1 MADSSPSPFS
11 TWFSQLSD
19 TIKDSLF
26 NLSPKPASDPKPE
39 VTEGGKSQ
47 TDVSLMSPEEKLE
60 FLHIQLASRGLTEM
74 LPVCLTP
81 INEDLED
88 VESERSLT
96 SSCSLSAVNSYG
108 DDGEITSSS
117 DSEEEIVKRFEISVS
132 RSQSFRSG
140 ISEVTTQS
148 AAGQQSKF
156 ERLPPEQQEGE
167 EGNTEPSD
175 CEDGES
181 RKSIQDP
188 VSEQRDPLTE
198 SLFQRELSVADTPSV
213 RGRVSSV
220 GSQGS
225 ETMSRGQRS
234 RQGSTGRRTPVSHTE
249 LDMALDN
256 PGYEFNEASDSSST
270 WSPEHERTASVV
282 PEPHPSIS
290 SPRPP
295 ISKCGDLVVILNYR
309 PDSYKLL
316 VTVVMAQDIP
326 DKARSGM
333 DAWQVRVVLLPGKR
347 QRYKTAVQRGST
359 PRFGETFRFTRLE
372 ASELNG
378 MALRFRLYAVGKMN
392 REKMMGE
399 TIYTLNQLDAER
411 LEVTLI
417 LEPRSN
423 LKALDSELCV
433 SAPADNVSSSQSLS
447 HGGVPELLLGLS
459 YNPTTGRL
467 SVEVIKG
474 SHFRNLALIRPPD
487 TYVKLTLLNSMGQEI
502 SRCKTSVRRGHPNP
516 VFKETFVFQVA
527 LFQLSD
533 VTLMAA
539 VYNRRNLK
547 RKEMIG
553 WLTLGQNSSG
563 EEESLH
569 WQDMKES
576 SNQQHLILREERSCI
591 LRLSLQKLRFLD
603 DPEAFLRRAV
613 LINNLLRKIHSDDEQ
628 KSHDRQGNGKKDEE
642 DERLYYFDRKRLKVM
657 MTPEHGHSI
666 FLYPL
671 TNNT

>member
-11 TWFSQLSD
+11 VWFSQLSD
-19 TIKDSLF
+19 TIKDSF
-26 NLSPKPASDPKPE
+26 LSLGPKPDSGPKPE
-39 VTEGGKSQ
+39 VTEVSDSEV
-47 TDVSLMSPEEKLE
+47 DVSSMSSDEKLQ
-60 FLHIQLASRGLTEM
+60 FLQAQLASRGLIE
-74 LPVCLTP
+74 LSHDRLTP
-81 INEDLED
+81 INEEMDE
-88 VESERSLT
+88 VESRRSAM
-96 SSCSLSAVNSYG
+96 SSRPPSAFENSVSVELRASSAVNSYG
-108 DDGEITSSS
+108 DDGEISSSS
-117 DSEEEIVKRFEISVS
+117 DSEDEIVRRFEISVS

-148 AAGQQSKF
+148 AMGRQRKF
-156 ERLPPEQQEGE
+156 ERLRPEQAEEEEE
-167 EGNTEPSD
+167 EGCTEPSD
-175 CEDGES
+175 CEDGVS
-181 RKSIQDP
+181 RRSFQDP
-188 VSEQRDPLTE
+188 LSEQRDPLTD
-198 SLFQRELSVADTPSV
+198 SLYQRDLSVAETPSV

-225 ETMSRGQRS
+225 ETLSRGHRS
-234 RQGSTGRRTPVSHTE
+234 RQGSSGRRTPLSHRETE
-249 LDMALDN
+249 MAMDN
-256 PGYEFNEASDSSST
+256 PGYDYNEATDSSST
-270 WSPEHERTASVV
+270 WSPEHERAASVIS
-282 PEPHPSIS
+282 EPRPSVS

-295 ISKCGDLVVILNYR
+295 ISKCGDLVVVLNYR
-309 PDSYKLL
+309 PESYKLL

-333 DAWQVRVVLLPGKR
+333 DAWQVRVVLIPGKR

-372 ASELNG
+372 APELNTS
-378 MALRFRLYAVGKMN
+378 ALRFRLYALGKMN
-392 REKMMGE
+392 RERMMGE
-399 TIYTLNQLDAER
+399 TIYTLNKLNTER
-411 LEVTLI
+411 LEVTLV

-433 SAPADNVSSSQSLS
+433 SAAPDGVSSSQSLS

-474 SHFRNLALIRPPD
+474 SHFRNLALNRPPD
-487 TYVKLTLLNSMGQEI
+487 TYVKLTLLNSTGQEI

-539 VYNRRNLK
+539 VYNRRNMK

-553 WLTLGQNSSG
+553 WLALGQNSSG

-576 SNQQHLILREERSCI
+576 SNQQVCRWHALL
-591 LRLSLQKLRFLD
+591 
-603 DPEAFLRRAV
+603 EA
-613 LINNLLRKIHSDDEQ
+613 
-628 KSHDRQGNGKKDEE
+628 
-642 DERLYYFDRKRLKVM
+642 
-657 MTPEHGHSI
+657 
-666 FLYPL
+666 
-671 TNNT
+671 

>member
-1 MADSSPSPFS
+1 MLNHLKTSSSMADSSPSPFS
-11 TWFSQLSD
+11 AWFSQLSD
-19 TIKDSLF
+19 TIKDSF
-26 NLSPKPASDPKPE
+26 LSLGPKPISDPEPKVSE
-39 VTEGGKSQ
+39 VSDSQ
-47 TDVSLMSPEEKLE
+47 VDVSSMSSEEKLQ
-60 FLHIQLASRGLTEM
+60 FLQAQLASRGLVEQSHDR
-74 LPVCLTP
+74 LTP
-81 INEDLED
+81 IHEEMEE
-88 VESERSLT
+88 VESRRST
-96 SSCSLSAVNSYG
+96 MSSRPPSAAAAAFRASSAVNSYG
-108 DDGEITSSS
+108 DDGEISSSS
-117 DSEEEIVKRFEISVS
+117 DSEEEIVRRFEISVS

-148 AAGQQSKF
+148 AAGQQRKF
-156 ERLPPEQQEGE
+156 ERLLPEQEEE
-167 EGNTEPSD
+167 EGGSTEPSD
-175 CEDGES
+175 CEDGVS
-181 RKSIQDP
+181 RRSFQDP
-188 VSEQRDPLTE
+188 LSEQRDPLTE
-198 SLFQRELSVADTPSV
+198 SLYQRDLSVPDTPTPSV

-225 ETMSRGQRS
+225 ETLSRGQRS
-234 RQGSTGRRTPVSHTE
+234 RQGSAGRRTPLSHGET
-249 LDMALDN
+249 DMALDN
-256 PGYEFNEASDSSST
+256 PGYDYNEATDSSST
-270 WSPEHERTASVV
+270 WSPEHERAASVIS
-282 PEPHPSIS
+282 EPRPSVS

-295 ISKCGDLVVILNYR
+295 ISKCGDLVIVLTYR
-309 PDSYKLL
+309 PDSCKLL

-347 QRYKTAVQRGST
+347 QRYKTSVQRGST
-359 PRFGETFRFTRLE
+359 PRFGETFRFTRLDT
-372 ASELNG
+372 SELNTS
-378 MALRFRLYAVGKMN
+378 ALRFRLYALGKMN
-392 REKMMGE
+392 RERMMGE
-399 TIYTLNQLDAER
+399 TIYTLNKLNTER
-411 LEVTLI
+411 LEVTLV

-433 SAPADNVSSSQSLS
+433 SAPPDGVSSSQSLS

-474 SHFRNLALIRPPD
+474 SHFRNLALNRPPD

-539 VYNRRNLK
+539 VYNRRNMK

-553 WLTLGQNSSG
+553 WLALGQNSSG

-576 SNQQHLILREERSCI
+576 SNQQVCRWHALL
-591 LRLSLQKLRFLD
+591 
-603 DPEAFLRRAV
+603 EA
-613 LINNLLRKIHSDDEQ
+613 
-628 KSHDRQGNGKKDEE
+628 
-642 DERLYYFDRKRLKVM
+642 
-657 MTPEHGHSI
+657 
-666 FLYPL
+666 
-671 TNNT
+671 